1 MPMAARKRATGFR
14 HQRTGTGWPRLYG
27 VMLAGLVPIAAC
39 GQTVAEPAPP
49 NGIRRAEKRE
59 RLGVVD
65 G

>member
-1 MPMAARKRATGFR
+1 MTV
-14 HQRTGTGWPRLYG
+14 T
-27 VMLAGLVPIAAC
+27 MLADLVPIAAC